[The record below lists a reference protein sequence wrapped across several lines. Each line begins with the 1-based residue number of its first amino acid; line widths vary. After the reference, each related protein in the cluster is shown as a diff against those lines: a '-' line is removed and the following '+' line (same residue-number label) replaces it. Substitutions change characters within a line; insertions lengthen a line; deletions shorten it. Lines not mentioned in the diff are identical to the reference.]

1 MKQNYLSWDLT
12 KLGKPYYFFFYYI
25 SKWLSETEAFS
36 KESIDI
42 QKMIWKF
49 KDGINQQ
56 NFTELVIEKIKNSFD
71 NVDNLTFACIP
82 ASTTYSNI
90 SRFKSFSKNVCDV
103 LGINN
108 AFDHIKIIKEKSPKH
123 VTNIE
128 NYCVLDFDKDFFR
141 GKSVILFD
149 DVVTKGNSMRRFIS
163 QLENIGAKVLGCI
176 SIGRTYYERVDEW
189 NPAHPWSE
197 TAIRSGIK
205 VEPAV
210 KDIFLDLEE
219 VNPTDTAE
227 ENTITP
233 VQYAFGD
240 VIKFGTFYDNPIEWE
255 VLEQKGNKV
264 LLISKYGLTCR
275 EYNKKLVNTTWAE
288 CSLRKWLNDVF
299 FERSFSTQEK
309 EKMIRHLVNA
319 EVVSGH
325 ELNPGENTKDFVHIL
340 SVDDYLRFYEDKAH
354 HWKCYLLI
362 DKQTMKQCWL
372 RNYGFDRTRAA
383 FIGRSGS
390 LHLGGSLVDKPRN
403 TVRPVILIKV

>member
-108 AFDHIKIIKEKSPKH
+108 AFDDIKIIKEKSPKH

-149 DVVTKGNSMRRFIS
+149 DVVTKGN
-163 QLENIGAKVLGCI
+163 
-176 SIGRTYYERVDEW
+176 
-189 NPAHPWSE
+189 
-197 TAIRSGIK
+197 
-205 VEPAV
+205 
-210 KDIFLDLEE
+210 
-219 VNPTDTAE
+219 
-227 ENTITP
+227 
-233 VQYAFGD
+233 
-240 VIKFGTFYDNPIEWE
+240 
-255 VLEQKGNKV
+255 
-264 LLISKYGLTCR
+264 
-275 EYNKKLVNTTWAE
+275 
-288 CSLRKWLNDVF
+288 
-299 FERSFSTQEK
+299 
-309 EKMIRHLVNA
+309 
-319 EVVSGH
+319 
-325 ELNPGENTKDFVHIL
+325 
-340 SVDDYLRFYEDKAH
+340 
-354 HWKCYLLI
+354 
-362 DKQTMKQCWL
+362 
-372 RNYGFDRTRAA
+372 
-383 FIGRSGS
+383 
-390 LHLGGSLVDKPRN
+390 
-403 TVRPVILIKV
+403 